1 MHFIFDCDGVII
13 DSEILYAQIAVQKL
27 ASVGYHT
34 DTLTYC
40 RRFSGMMDAAI
51 LEIISRE
58 NNIYLSPDFHD
69 ELKNEAAAAFQTQL
83 LPISGMGDLIRN
95 LALPVSIVSNSH
107 LEHVQHGL
115 SRAGI
120 HHVPTTHIFTS
131 QMVNR
136 PKPAPD
142 LYQFAIQTQRLTPTN
157 CIVVE
162 DSEAGVTAAKAA
174 GLTVVGFLG
183 GGHITENHG
192 EKLRRIG
199 VDYLV
204 QDAGELATLFREKG
218 LMG

>member
-1 MHFIFDCDGVII
+1 MHLIFDCDGVII

-27 ASVGYHT
+27 ATVGYHT

-58 NNIYLSPDFHD
+58 NDIYLSPDFHD
-69 ELKNEAAAAFQTQL
+69 ELKTEAAAAFQTRL
-83 LPISGMGDLIRN
+83 LPIQGMGELIRS
-95 LALPVSIVSNSH
+95 LSLPVSIVSNSH

-115 SRAGI
+115 SCAGI
-120 HHVPTTHIFTS
+120 PYMPVAHIFTS
-131 QMVNR
+131 QMVAH

-142 LYQFAIQTQRLTPTN
+142 VYQLALKSHGLSPET
-157 CIVVE
+157 CIVIE

-174 GLTVVGFLG
+174 GLTVIGFLG
-183 GGHITENHG
+183 GGHITENHS
-192 EKLRRIG
+192 EKLTRIG

-204 QDAGELATLFREKG
+204 HNAEELKSLFTKNG
-218 LMG
+218 FLT

>member
-1 MHFIFDCDGVII
+1 MHIIFDCDGVII

-27 ASVGYHT
+27 AAVGYHT

-51 LEIISRE
+51 LDIISRE
-58 NNIYLSPDFHD
+58 NQINLSPDFHD
-69 ELKNEAAAAFQTQL
+69 ELKHEAAAAFQTKL
-83 LPISGMGDLIRN
+83 LPIPGMGELIRS
-95 LALPVSIVSNSH
+95 LSLPVSIVSNSH

-115 SRAGI
+115 TCAGI
-120 HHVPTTHIFTS
+120 SHMPVANIFTS
-131 QMVNR
+131 QMVTH

-142 LYQFAIQTQRLTPTN
+142 VYQLALQTQGLSPSN
-157 CIVVE
+157 CIVIE

-174 GLTVVGFLG
+174 GLTVIGFLG

-192 EKLRRIG
+192 DKLTKIG

-204 QDAGELATLFREKG
+204 HHAQELAALFKTKG
-218 LMG
+218 FLP